1 LAKRTKIARPQ
12 ALVEQGKRKLGRPS
26 SYSEEVAT
34 RLCQLIADGS
44 SLRKACEQDGMPDRD
59 TVRRWLNDPEMVSF
73 RGRYARAKDEQAE
86 HLAEEIIELADTGG
100 GNDTNR
106 ARLMVDA
113 RKWVASK
120 LLPKKYGERLQA
132 DVSGQVSIVIGKDD
146 AGVL

>member
-1 LAKRTKIARPQ
+1 MAKRTKNARPQ
-12 ALVEQGKRKLGRPS
+12 ALAKPEQRKIGRPS
-26 SYSEEVAT
+26 SYNEDVAT
-34 RLCQLIADGS
+34 KLCKLIADGN
-44 SLRKACEQDGMPDRD
+44 SLRKACTYDGMPDRD
-59 TVRRWLNDPEMVSF
+59 TVRRWLIDPNMGSF
-73 RGRYARAKDEQAE
+73 HVQYARAKDEQAE

-120 LLPKKYGERLQA
+120 LLPKKYGERIQA
-132 DVSGQVSIVIGKDD
+132 DVGGSLSIVIGKDD